1 MRKIS
6 QDSAKQL
13 GFLILISLIW
23 LIIGWVLRSVLFPNQ
38 INLEDEVKQIILRD
52 SPGELP
58 SEEALS
64 LAAAQGMVQALDDPF
79 AVVVPP
85 PSSLKF
91 DDDLAGQTGIVGLVP
106 NINEAGQMY
115 IETVIE
121 GGPGDV
127 AGVQVGDILLS
138 IDGIPVDASTTVTG
152 SALLFRGPV
161 GEAAELVI
169 QRGDEILNFAPV
181 RIERVPLEWE
191 VLDNGVGYIAQYTF
205 TTNVPDLFKEALTE
219 IMVTNPPAI
228 IWDVRFNGGG
238 SMKVAQEVLSN
249 FIAEGDLFYVT
260 LKDGEPRMFSAT
272 GEAIVPDVPLYVL
285 VNEFTFSA
293 AETVA
298 SSIQEN
304 GRGTTI
310 GSQTFGKGT
319 VQNAVKLRDDYLF
332 EYTIGH
338 WYTPGGVS
346 YQGSGFIPSVIAP
359 DDPNSET
366 DETIEA
372 ALRLIDVEN

>member
-23 LIIGWVLRSVLFPNQ
+23 LIIGWVLRSVIFPNQ
-38 INLEDEVKQIILRD
+38 INLEDEVRQVILHD
-52 SPGELP
+52 SPGEVP
-58 SEEALS
+58 SEAALS

-91 DDDLAGQTGIVGLVP
+91 DDDFAGQTGIVGLVP
-106 NINEAGQMY
+106 NINDAGEMY

-121 GGPGDV
+121 GGPGDLV
-127 AGVQVGDILLS
+127 GVRVGDILLS
-138 IDGIPVDASTTVTG
+138 IDGIPVDATTTVTG

-161 GEAAELVI
+161 GDAAELVI
-169 QRGDEILNFAPV
+169 QRGGQILNFAPV
-181 RIERVPLEWE
+181 RIERVPLAWDIWE
-191 VLDNGVGYIAQYTF
+191 NGVGYIAQYTF

-219 IMVTNPPAI
+219 IMATNPPAVV
-228 IWDVRFNGGG
+228 WDLRFNGGG
-238 SMKVAQEVLSN
+238 SMKVAQDVLSN
-249 FIAEGDLFYVT
+249 FVAEGDLFYVM
-260 LKDGEPRMFSAT
+260 LKEGDLSIFSAT
-272 GEAIVPDVPLYVL
+272 GEAIAPDVPLYVL

-304 GRGTTI
+304 GRGVTI

-332 EYTIGH
+332 EYTIGY
-338 WYTPGGVS
+338 WYTPAGVS
-346 YQGSGFIPSVIAP
+346 YEGSGFVPSVIAP
-359 DDPNSET
+359 DDPAT
-366 DETIEA
+366 DVDETIGA
-372 ALRLIDVEN
+372 VLGLIDGEN